1 VIAQQAQNTYTR
13 ENKMIKQTTPA
24 TPDALILQTTGKLAE
39 ATEVI
44 KQLVDDY
51 DAGTLELDNE
61 AVVTKARAFLDG
73 LK

>member
-1 VIAQQAQNTYTR
+1 
-13 ENKMIKQTTPA
+13 MIKQTTPA

-61 AVVTKARAFLDG
+61 AIVTKARAFLDG
-73 LK
+73 LT